1 MQHNLH
7 YAQSELCSANIQIKN
22 LNVRISDFR
31 VIIKNIRRLLFDYEC
46 CLHFNCRGKR
56 FIQL

>member
-7 YAQSELCSANIQIKN
+7 YAQSELCSVNIQIKN

-31 VIIKNIRRLLFDYEC
+31 VIIKIEMSKT
-46 CLHFNCRGKR
+46 HQKSPKGGE
-56 FIQL
+56 